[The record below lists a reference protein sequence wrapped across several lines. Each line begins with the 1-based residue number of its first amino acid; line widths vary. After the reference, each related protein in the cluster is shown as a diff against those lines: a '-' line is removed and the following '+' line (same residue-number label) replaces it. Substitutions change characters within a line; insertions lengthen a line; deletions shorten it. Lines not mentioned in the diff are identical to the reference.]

1 MRRWLEIGKDLLIV
15 ILVLAV
21 LSLTVLSLPDRM
33 LASIPGISS
42 VLGPFAGFF
51 GLNPAELEYTENAAP
66 GLDAAQ
72 PLAVSVRSPAGRF
85 SASMIFPPLT
95 AVTRRL
101 ASRSGRRWSPP
112 PSRGRPRC
120 KSSTPP

>member
-51 GLNPAELEYTENAAP
+51 GLNPAELEYRQA
-66 GLDAAQ
+66 G
-72 PLAVSVRSPAGRF
+72 SVR
-85 SASMIFPPLT
+85 SMIFPPLT
-95 AVTRRL
+95 ASTRRL
-101 ASRSGRRWSPP
+101 AARSGRRWNPP
-112 PSRGRPRC
+112 PSRRRPRC
-120 KSSTPP
+120 KSSMPP